1 MKGIKLAKMA
11 LVAATLVIAS
21 LVITGCAQDASSDA
35 VSASDRMD
43 MFCDDV
49 NAQKFGNLTKHLH
62 SDVGGA
68 PDAEFWK
75 TYFDGVTDLT
85 HTTSGKSATATSL
98 KSGFTFQFTLAED
111 ETDVYKITDIAKNGA
126 SILTDY

>member
-1 MKGIKLAKMA
+1 MKGIKLVKMA
-11 LVAATLVIAS
+11 LVLAALAAATLA
-21 LVITGCAQDASSDA
+21 ITGCAQDASSDS
-35 VSASDRMD
+35 VNASERMD

-75 TYFDGVTDLT
+75 TYFEGVTDLT
-85 HTTSGKSATATSL
+85 PTTSGKTATATS
-98 KSGFTFQFTLAED
+98 KASGFAFAFTLAED
-111 ETDVYKITDIAKNGA
+111 ETDVYKITDITKNGA